1 MYSSV
6 SIVGEREGTRV
17 YIEEPELGAPLMELL
32 ASALLVTLFVAA
44 LVLALLDARKPAH
57 FPPGAI
63 TLTQINLN
71 K

>member
-6 SIVGEREGTRV
+6 SIVGEREREGTRV
-17 YIEEPELGAPLMELL
+17 YIVGPELGAPHMELL

-63 TLTQINLN
+63 HTN
-71 K
+71 KLI